1 MNSVRHT
8 SSHMYDDV
16 PVEARFLPLI
26 VCHADLTMGM
36 VVKRIGAA
44 ELTPALEELKNGSQD
59 ASKMVLEVWSL
70 DLLRF
75 LQLQT

>member
-1 MNSVRHT
+1 
-8 SSHMYDDV
+8 MYDDV

-59 ASKMVLEVWSL
+59 AWSL
-70 DLLRF
+70 DILRF